1 MMMNATANTHYL
13 YGLSR
18 PGSTPGVPS
27 PFDFGDGAAY
37 RRWRERKLADYPVKV
52 EELLVPIRDPAALTK
67 EEHAQILDRCRR
79 ANMAIYVL
87 DGQRDAT
94 KDQVRALGEQLGL
107 QRLDSNLCADED
119 SITSLRVMPGGPHAG
134 YIPYSD
140 RPLNWHTDG
149 YYNRPAEQIRAIVM
163 HCIASAAEGGVN
175 GLLDHELAYLRL
187 RDHDPELVAA
197 LMAPD
202 AMTIPPNSE
211 GGEQIRGEQS
221 GPVFSIDPATGNL
234 HMRYTA
240 RKRNIRWKDDDRT
253 RAAVD
258 FLTRLLKGDGA
269 PIFIYR
275 LEPGQGVISN
285 NVLHNRSGF
294 RDAPGR
300 ERLYYRARYY
310 DRIAGTDVQIEP

>member
-1 MMMNATANTHYL
+1 MSTTANTHYI
-13 YGLSR
+13 YGLSQ
-18 PGSTPGVPS
+18 PGSATAVPS
-27 PFDFGDGAAY
+27 PFDPANEVEY
-37 RRWRERKLADYPVKV
+37 RRWRERKLAAYPATVA
-52 EELLVPIRDPAALTK
+52 ELLVPIRDPAALT
-67 EEHAQILDRCRR
+67 EDEHAQILDRCRR

-87 DGQRDAT
+87 DGQGIAT
-94 KDQVRALGEQLGL
+94 KDEVRALGAQLGL
-107 QRLDSNLCADED
+107 HRLDSNLCADED

-149 YYNRPAEQIRAIVM
+149 YYNQPEERIRAIVM
-163 HCIASAAEGGVN
+163 HCVSPAVEGGSN

-240 RKRNIRWKDDDRT
+240 RKRNIRWKDDTRT

-258 FLTRLLKGDGA
+258 FLTRLLRGDGV
-269 PIFIYR
+269 PIFTYR
-275 LEPGQGVISN
+275 LQPGQGVISN

-294 RDAPGR
+294 RDAPGQ

-310 DRIAGTDVQIEP
+310 DRIAGTDVRIES

>member
-1 MMMNATANTHYL
+1 MSATANTHYIS
-13 YGLSR
+13 GLS
-18 PGSTPGVPS
+18 GSGPATAVPS
-27 PFDFGDGAAY
+27 PFDLANEPGY
-37 RRWRERKLADYPVKV
+37 RRWRERKLAAYPTAV
-52 EELLVPIRDPAALTK
+52 EELLVPIRDPAALTEDEK
-67 EEHAQILDRCRR
+67 AQILACCRR

-87 DGQRDAT
+87 DGQRNAS
-94 KDQVRALGEQLGL
+94 KEEIRALGAQLGL
-107 QRLDSNLCADED
+107 RRLDSNLCADED

-149 YYNRPAEQIRAIVM
+149 YYNLPHEQIRSIVM
-163 HCIASAAEGGVN
+163 HCVSPAAEGGSN

-197 LMAPD
+197 LMSPD

-211 GGEQIRGEQS
+211 GGEQIRSERS

-240 RKRNIRWKDDDRT
+240 RKRNIRWKDDVRT
-253 RAAVD
+253 RAAVA
-258 FLTRLLKGDGA
+258 FLAQLLMDEDA
-269 PIFIYR
+269 PIFKYR
-275 LEPGQGVISN
+275 LSSGQGVISN
-285 NVLHNRSGF
+285 NVLHNRGAF
-294 RDAPGR
+294 RDAPGQ

-310 DRIAGTDVQIEP
+310 DRIADTDVRIEP